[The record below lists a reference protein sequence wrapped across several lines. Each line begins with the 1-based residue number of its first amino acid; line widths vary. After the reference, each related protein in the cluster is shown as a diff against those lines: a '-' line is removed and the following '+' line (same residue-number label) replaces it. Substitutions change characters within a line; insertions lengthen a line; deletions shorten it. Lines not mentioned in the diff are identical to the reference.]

1 METKYNLSKTS
12 VGIIEPKRVTF
23 EKPLTLECGESID
36 NIEIVYET
44 YGSLNKNKDNAILVC
59 HALSGNH
66 HSAGYHDTSDKR
78 PGWWD
83 SLIGPEKAIDT
94 NKFFV
99 VSPNNLGGCH
109 GSTGPISMNE
119 KTGEIFGSNFPLITV
134 LDWVNS
140 QAVLSDMLGI
150 ETWHCVMGGSLGG
163 MQALQWSISYP
174 ERVKK
179 VGIIAAA
186 SKLSAQNIAFNEVA
200 RQAIISDPDFQ
211 GGQYLQNNKSPK
223 KGLRLA
229 RMVGHITYLS
239 DEAMKNKFGRDLKE
253 AKLGFGFNAEFEV
266 ESYLRYQGDIFSE
279 NFDANTYLI
288 MTKLLDYFD
297 PASKY
302 NGDLVK
308 TLDPIKAKLLI
319 LSFSTDWRFSP
330 ERSREMVDALISA
343 KKNISYVEI
352 ESSHGHDSFLF
363 PEKRYVE
370 ALNAFLVNEL

>member
-12 VGIIEPKRVTF
+12 VGVIEPKRVTF

-36 NIEIVYET
+36 NIEIAYET
-44 YGSLNKNKDNAILVC
+44 YGSLNKNKDNAILIC

-66 HSAGYHDTSDKR
+66 HSAGYHDKSDKR

-83 SLIGPEKAIDT
+83 SLIGPEKAVDT

-150 ETWHCVMGGSLGG
+150 ETWHCVIGGSLGG

-179 VGIIAAA
+179 AGIIAAA

-266 ESYLRYQGDIFSE
+266 ESYLRYQGDVFSE

-363 PEKRYVE
+363 PEKRYVD
-370 ALNAFLVNEL
+370 ALNAFLVNE

>member
-1 METKYNLSKTS
+1 M
-12 VGIIEPKRVTF
+12 
-23 EKPLTLECGESID
+23 
-36 NIEIVYET
+36 
-44 YGSLNKNKDNAILVC
+44 NK
-59 HALSGNH
+59 
-66 HSAGYHDTSDKR
+66 
-78 PGWWD
+78 
-83 SLIGPEKAIDT
+83 
-94 NKFFV
+94 
-99 VSPNNLGGCH
+99 
-109 GSTGPISMNE
+109 

-140 QAVLSDMLGI
+140 QAVLSDMLGT
-150 ETWHCVMGGSLGG
+150 ETWHCVIGGSLGG

-174 ERVKK
+174 KRVKK
-179 VGIIAAA
+179 AGIIAAA

-266 ESYLRYQGDIFSE
+266 ESYLRYQGDVFSE

-308 TLDPIKAKLLI
+308 TLDPINAKLLI

-370 ALNAFLVNEL
+370 ALNAFLVNE